1 MIVMIAYI
9 YIYLLLYVYRHIMCY
24 HGHKFVSVL
33 LEVTLEEQNA
43 ALQQRL
49 GELES
54 DMLQFQSNFLDHI
67 HRASWQKWPMVL

>member
-1 MIVMIAYI
+1 MCMDILCVIMARG
-9 YIYLLLYVYRHIMCY
+9 LY
-24 HGHKFVSVL
+24 KFVSVL

-67 HRASWQKWPMVL
+67 HRAAWQKWPMVVEGRLEV

>member
-1 MIVMIAYI
+1 
-9 YIYLLLYVYRHIMCY
+9 MCY
-24 HGHKFVSVL
+24 HGQKFVSVL

-67 HRASWQKWPMVL
+67 HRAAWQKWPTVF